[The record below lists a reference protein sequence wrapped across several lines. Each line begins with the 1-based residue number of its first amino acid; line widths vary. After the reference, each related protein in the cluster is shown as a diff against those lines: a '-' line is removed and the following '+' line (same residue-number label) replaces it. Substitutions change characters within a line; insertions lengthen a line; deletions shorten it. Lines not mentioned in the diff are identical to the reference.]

1 MGSKHRNA
9 PTEQRE
15 DGAIAGDRP
24 DLLDPVSYVEPT
36 VGKVP
41 VLLGMLSDYK
51 ALPILPTSPPVCT
64 WSLAETKGRARLHQC
79 INGAGPSLWDMCEK
93 GPYQFLV
100 EHLAANFTSWEPED
114 RPGELVEGPMF
125 YLIGP
130 NEILHSGS
138 DGVYLSLQQL
148 AMLEGAPPWNPPV
161 VMRAERAPTRNR
173 RMRLA
178 LSFIG
183 RG

>member
-1 MGSKHRNA
+1 MGKHKQNA
-9 PTEQRE
+9 ATEQRE
-15 DGAIAGDRP
+15 DGSAVDLTTAEVIPAQQFDANLQRLPAI
-24 DLLDPVSYVEPT
+24 V
-36 VGKVP
+36 
-41 VLLGMLSDYK
+41 GMLSDYK
-51 ALPILPTSPPVCT
+51 VLPILPTSPPVCT

-114 RPGELVEGPMF
+114 KPGELVEGPMF

-148 AMLEGAPPWNPPV
+148 AMLEGPPPWNPPV
-161 VMRAERAPTRNR
+161 LLRAERAPTRNR

-183 RG
+183 RE